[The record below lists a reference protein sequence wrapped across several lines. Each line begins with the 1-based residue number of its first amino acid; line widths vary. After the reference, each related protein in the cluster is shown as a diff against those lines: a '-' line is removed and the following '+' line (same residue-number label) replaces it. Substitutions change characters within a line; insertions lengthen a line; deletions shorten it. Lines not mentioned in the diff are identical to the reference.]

1 MTTHFPSWARQQQ
14 PTQQNNDIAALLSG
28 HHPAVKP
35 TVNIYQPE
43 EGRSKSAAVN
53 VDYWLRHTPTN
64 EKLNYTYAPLVAKFC
79 CAELLMLIRQMLID
93 SRITDIK
100 DATLAFRKHYE
111 NYQRHYHTE
120 EMPENAEDCVRTLA
134 QWLYEDTVKA
144 HISQLH
150 YAYSNALK
158 HDYKGIIPSNTDDLM
173 SYVHAARDFAEQIL
187 AFDRRTM
194 DIINSQTGN
203 RRNVIPNRY
212 DFTLSCIAFASSLV
226 KSFYGKDLRPSSPAI
241 ETGIRTLFND
251 LVHYD
256 AATALAQYWAVEG
269 RQRSGQ
275 QCPAERC
282 TQCPKAEKCK
292 TLLSNIKQ
300 NFK

>member
-1 MTTHFPSWARQQQ
+1 MTPQNQPSWPPAQSRD
-14 PTQQNNDIAALLSG
+14 NDISALLSG
-28 HHPAVKP
+28 HNPAVRP
-35 TVNIYQPE
+35 TVNVYQPN

-53 VDYWLRHTPTN
+53 VDHWLRHTPTN

-93 SRITDIK
+93 SRVTDTK
-100 DATLAFRKHYE
+100 QTSLTFRKHYE
-111 NYQRHYHTE
+111 NYQRHYHTDTMPQGAE
-120 EMPENAEDCVRTLA
+120 ETVRTLA
-134 QWLYEDTVKA
+134 QWLYDDTVKA

-150 YAYSNALK
+150 FAYSNTLK
-158 HDYKGIIPSNTDDLM
+158 RDYKGLIPSNTDDLI
-173 SYVHAARDFAEQIL
+173 SYIHAARDFAEQIL

-203 RRNVIPNRY
+203 RRNVVPNRY
-212 DFTLSCIAFASSLV
+212 DFTLSCVNFATDLI
-226 KSFYGKDLRPSSPAI
+226 KSFYGKDLRPTSPAI
-241 ETGIRTLFND
+241 QTGIRALFND
-251 LVHYD
+251 LVNYD

-269 RQRSGQ
+269 RSRTGQ
-275 QCPAERC
+275 QCPVERC

-292 TLLSNIKQ
+292 TLISNIKL